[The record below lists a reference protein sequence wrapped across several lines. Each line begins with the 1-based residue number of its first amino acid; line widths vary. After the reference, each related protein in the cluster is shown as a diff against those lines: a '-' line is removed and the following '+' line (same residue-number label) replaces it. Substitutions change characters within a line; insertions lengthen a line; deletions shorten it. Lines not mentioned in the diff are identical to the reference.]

1 MTYNSK
7 CFNHIV
13 DHVAGICLL
22 KASLSGDDNLDGVK
36 SAHQSQLSNW
46 WKSSLWDYL
55 ETQKP

>member
-46 WKSSLWDYL
+46 WKSSL
-55 ETQKP
+55 